1 MTGATR
7 YTIMSIDSHFHIWQ
21 LSRGDYG
28 WLSPDRPDLAPIY
41 RDITIA
47 DWQTQSAPHGVTGGV
62 LVQAAPTEAETHFLL
77 AQAQTNDQV
86 LGVVGWV
93 DWLAAD
99 APERIRAL
107 AANPKLKGLRPM
119 LQDIADVQWILQ
131 PALTPA
137 LRAMVDCNLVFD
149 ALVKSAHLPHI
160 LTLAKAHPNLRMVID
175 HAAKPDMAAGEWQP
189 WADGIARIAA
199 ETTAFCKLSGMLNEA
214 GPAPQPGAVGRW
226 AQHVL
231 TCFGPHRVV
240 WGSDWPVLELA
251 GSYAGWWNESRQIL
265 SELDETALA
274 AVMGENARRL
284 YNL

>member
-1 MTGATR
+1 MT
-7 YTIMSIDSHFHIWQ
+7 IDAHFHIWQ
-21 LSRGDYG
+21 PSRGDYG

-41 RDITIA
+41 RDIAIA

-62 LVQAAPTEAETHFLL
+62 LVQAAPTEAETHYLL
-77 AQAQTNDQV
+77 TQAQASDPV

-99 APERIRAL
+99 APERIKAL
-107 AANPKLKGLRPM
+107 ATNPKLKGLRPM

-137 LRAMVDCNLVFD
+137 LQAMVDCNLVFD

-160 LTLAKAHPNLRMVID
+160 LTLAKAHPNLRLVID
-175 HAAKPDMAAGEWQP
+175 HAAKPHMAAGEWQP

-214 GPAPQPGAVGRW
+214 GPSPQPGAVGRW
-226 AQHVL
+226 ARHVL

-265 SELDETALA
+265 SGLDAAAQA
-274 AVMGENARRL
+274 AVMGGNAQRL
-284 YNL
+284 YRL